1 MARKP
6 RYCPGGYVHRVLKR
20 SVRLIALFRQDEDYA
35 SFERV
40 MLDASPYAGLKASD
54 VGRSG
59 RPLAGPQP
67 MNYIGK
73 RCLDEAGIKPVE
85 RKRKPKLI
93 LWRGAVDGQG
103 WKPIAAGVL
112 NG

>member
-1 MARKP
+1 
-6 RYCPGGYVHRVLKR
+6 
-20 SVRLIALFRQDEDYA
+20 
-35 SFERV
+35 
-40 MLDASPYAGLKASD
+40 
-54 VGRSG
+54 
-59 RPLAGPQP
+59 

-93 LWRGAVDGQG
+93 LWGGAVDGQG